1 MTQIIQLDRE
11 ELQLTIETIV
21 SDVIRKIESGK
32 TPILPDRVT
41 DLNEVSQITG
51 LRKSTIYKE
60 TAAGTMPVA
69 RFGKKLV
76 FSRKQLLDW
85 MESRTVKP
93 VDMDSV
99 LQKQALKR
107 QRP

>member
-1 MTQIIQLDRE
+1 MTQIIQLNAD
-11 ELQLTIETIV
+11 ELRMTIETIV
-21 SDVIRKIESGK
+21 SDAIQKIEKGK

-41 DLNEVSQITG
+41 DLNEVSLITG

-60 TAAGTMPVA
+60 TAAGTMPVS

-76 FSRKQLLDW
+76 FSRKELLQW

-93 VDMDSV
+93 VDMAKQ

-107 QRP
+107 Q